1 MFVPPASFAVITD
14 VPLQLFTTL
23 NTGAAGAVF
32 GAGVTLLLATL
43 IHPLTVLVA
52 VTAVVVFTVIGL
64 PVAALLHVNSPA
76 GIFTPAPSF
85 AVITDVPSQLFTT
98 LNTGAACPL
107 PGAGV
112 TLLLATLIHPLT
124 VLVAVTAVVVFT
136 VIGLPVAA
144 LLHVNSP
151 AGIFTP
157 APSFAVIV
165 DVLLQLSTTL
175 NI

>member
-1 MFVPPASFAVITD
+1 
-14 VPLQLFTTL
+14 LQLSTTL
-23 NTGAAGAVF
+23 NIGAAGAVF
-32 GAGVTLLLATL
+32 GACVTLLLAIL

-76 GIFTPAPSF
+76 GMFVPPASF
-85 AVITDVPSQLFTT
+85 AVIVDVPLQLSTT
-98 LNTGAACPL
+98 LNTGAAGAVF
-107 PGAGV
+107 GAGV
-112 TLLLATLIHPLT
+112 TLLLAILIHPLT

-151 AGIFTP
+151 AGMFVPP
-157 APSFAVIV
+157 ASFAVIV
-165 DVLLQLSTTL
+165 DVPLQLSTTL
-175 NI
+175 NIGAAGAVFGAGVT